1 MTVINT
7 NIAALRAQAGS
18 NSASAMTQTAM
29 ERLSTGKRINSAKDD
44 AAGLAIAS
52 RMTSTVRG
60 LAVAI
65 RNANDG
71 ISLSQTAEGALG
83 QVTNMLQRMKEL
95 SVQSANGTLGVSER
109 AALQSETNQ
118 LTSQIND
125 IAKTTN
131 FNGINLLDGSLS
143 SLKLQTGTSAGQTTT
158 VNLQS
163 MSTQSL
169 GLVNASQV
177 TTGRVTGTTLSTN
190 FQINN
195 TAVVTSAATLT
206 SASDLASAIN
216 ANQALGVKA
225 SASNTVNTTAITGP
239 VVSGTINGIAYGAS
253 KDAASFVSQINSNAD
268 FGVTA
273 KLNSDNTVSLSNDTG
288 ANIVTQSNTAG
299 TGAVAA
305 FSTSSTTNKGFVSLT
320 SNTGGVI
327 KVSSTTAA
335 DLSGTGLNAS
345 DGINVTAG
353 AALAAGASTDLSKV
367 QINGV
372 AIGTVVDS
380 TGTPTAATT
389 GAAYASQINTKT
401 AQTGVTATADATT
414 GVVTLSANNGQQ
426 IRISSDGTTAGDTQL
441 TASKFNAQGGTG
453 NEVQGID
460 ISTVAGASKAM
471 SQIDKAL
478 DTISAKR
485 GDLGAIQNRLDV
497 TVANLTTTS
506 TNLQDARSRIEDADF
521 SAETTNLA
529 KSQILSQAA
538 TAMLA
543 QANQSAQNV
552 LSLLRG

>member
-1 MTVINT
+1 MTAINT

-18 NSASAMTQTAM
+18 NAASAMTQTAM

-44 AAGLAIAS
+44 AAGLAISS

-71 ISLSQTAEGALG
+71 ISLAQTAEGALG

-95 SVQSANGTLGVSER
+95 SVQSANGTLGTSER
-109 AALQSETNQ
+109 AALQAETDQ

-131 FNGINLLDGSLS
+131 FNGINLLDGSLA

-169 GLVNASQV
+169 GLVNASQT
-177 TTGRVTGTTLSTN
+177 TTGRVTGTTLSTD
-190 FQINN
+190 FKING
-195 TAVVTSAATLT
+195 TAVVTSSTTLNSAA
-206 SASDLASAIN
+206 DLASAIN

-225 SASNTVNTTAITGP
+225 SASNTVNTAAITGP

-273 KLNSDNTVSLSNDTG
+273 TLNKDNTVSLSNTTG
-288 ANIVTQSNTAG
+288 ANIAVTSSSAG
-299 TGAVAA
+299 AGAVAA
-305 FSTSSTTNKGFVSLT
+305 FSASATNKGFVSLT

-327 KVSSTTAA
+327 KVSSATAA
-335 DLSGTGLNAS
+335 DLSGTGLNAT

-353 AALAAGASTDLSKV
+353 AAITAAASTDFSKV
-367 QINGV
+367 LINGV
-372 AIGTVVDS
+372 AIGTVVDA
-380 TGTPTAATT
+380 GTPTAVTT
-389 GAAYASQINTKT
+389 GAAYAAQINTKT
-401 AQTGVTATADATT
+401 SQTGVTATADGTS
-414 GVVTLSANNGQQ
+414 GIVTLSANNGQQ
-426 IRISSDGTTAGDTQL
+426 IRITSDGTTAGDTQL
-441 TASKFNAQGGTG
+441 AASKFNAQGGTG

-460 ISTVAGASKAM
+460 ISTVAGANKAM

-497 TVANLTTTS
+497 TVANLSTTS